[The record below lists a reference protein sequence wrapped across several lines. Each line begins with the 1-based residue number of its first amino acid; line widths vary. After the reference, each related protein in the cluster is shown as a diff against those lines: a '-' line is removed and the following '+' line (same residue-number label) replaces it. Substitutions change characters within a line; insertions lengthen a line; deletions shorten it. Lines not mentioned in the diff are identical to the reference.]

1 MPFKIIR
8 NDITEVNADAIVN
21 SANPDP
27 VYSSGT
33 DAAIYEAAGVEK
45 LLEERRKIGKLNV
58 GEAAITP
65 AFHLHAK
72 YVIHTVGPEWQ
83 RKKHGLDKKLRL
95 CYKNCLKLA
104 RDYECK
110 SIAFPL
116 ISTGTYNFPKS
127 DALEIALSVISDF
140 LSEEDMMIYLVVF
153 DRESF
158 VLSEKLF
165 KDVESYIDDHYVEEK
180 ILKSAE
186 PLPMMASFPSA
197 SSYIPT
203 DLEEECIS
211 QITENSRKRSRS
223 LSKSKEKVFAERSLD
238 DIVLQLGET
247 FQQRLFRLIDER
259 KLTDVQVYKKANL
272 DRKLFSKIRCN
283 VDYRPKKITV
293 VALAIALELNI
304 DETKDLLTRAELA
317 LSPSNK
323 FDLIVTFFI
332 ERKVYDIYTINIA
345 LFQYDQPLL
354 GE

>member
-197 SSYIPT
+197 SSYIPD
-203 DLEEECIS
+203 DLEE
-211 QITENSRKRSRS
+211 
-223 LSKSKEKVFAERSLD
+223 EKVFAERSLD

>member
-8 NDITEVNADAIVN
+8 NDITKVNVDAIVN
-21 SANPDP
+21 SANPD
-27 VYSSGT
+27 
-33 DAAIYEAAGVEK
+33 
-45 LLEERRKIGKLNV
+45 GKLNV

-104 RDYECK
+104 SDYKCK

-197 SSYIPT
+197 SPYISA
-203 DLEEECIS
+203 DLEE
-211 QITENSRKRSRS
+211 
-223 LSKSKEKVFAERSLD
+223 EKVFAERSLD